1 MDVTAQMD
9 DVQGVLTRAALFRG
23 VPTALITDLAS
34 TSEARLL
41 GARERL
47 LIAGDRNDRLH
58 LIVSGGLCLEPF
70 DDRDAPERRGPGECV
85 GELALLEDRMVAS
98 DVIAEADTVVLSVE
112 LEHVWELIDHS
123 AELGRNLLRLL
134 AGRVS
139 NQDVVPG
146 QSVRLKRYF
155 ERIATVDP
163 LTGLHNRRWLDD
175 TFARQIERAHR
186 SGQPA
191 VMLMIDL
198 DHFKRINDLFGHLT
212 GDAALARVAEL
223 LMAGLRP
230 QDLLAR
236 YGGEE
241 FAVMLPAIAL
251 EPALAVAE
259 RLRSG
264 VALNARNGDGH
275 DIGLTTVSI
284 GAAELQ
290 AGDALEDLVARADI
304 ALLKAKAAGRNR
316 TER

>member
-1 MDVTAQMD
+1 MDVPAELD
-9 DVQGVLTRAALFRG
+9 DVQGVLTRSALFRG
-23 VPTALITDLAS
+23 VPIGLLTELAS
-34 TSEARLL
+34 NCEARLL
-41 GARERL
+41 GARERFL
-47 LIAGDRNDRLH
+47 AAGDRNDRLH
-58 LIVSGGLCLEPF
+58 IVVAGALHVDPF
-70 DDRDAPERRGPGECV
+70 EDGDPPERRGPGECV
-85 GELALLEDRMVAS
+85 GELALLDDRIVPS
-98 DVIAEADTVVLSVE
+98 DIIAEADTVVLSIE
-112 LEHVWELIDHS
+112 LEQTWAMVEHS

-139 NQDVVPG
+139 SRDVVPG

-191 VMLMIDL
+191 VLLMIDL

-241 FAVMLPAIAL
+241 FAVMLPSIAL
-251 EPALAVAE
+251 DQAMAVAE
-259 RLRSG
+259 RLREG
-264 VALNARNGDGH
+264 VALNSRDGDGR
-275 DIGLTTVSI
+275 DVGLTTVSI
-284 GAAELQ
+284 GAADLR
-290 AGDALEDLVARADI
+290 AGDALADLVARADI
-304 ALLKAKAAGRNR
+304 ALLKAKSAGRNR